1 MKKILITL
9 SFSLMI
15 LGLFSACTDDFDGI
29 NTDPKN
35 FTLDAVTSAEYPLF
49 VRSALFTPHYT
60 PWAQPGRDGRGPFQL
75 GHSLFPDIYANYFS
89 TTAPNFG
96 SDQFE
101 LVDRWLNGAYLWFYG
116 QAAPNIKV
124 AEDQAETLGF
134 TLENAMMKVWRV
146 YFYHRI
152 TDLWGPI
159 PYLNFGN
166 LESTVPYD
174 SQEVIYSDFFTSLDE
189 AVTVLKANA
198 GQTSFL
204 GSNDIIYGGSADN
217 WLKFANTLRLRL
229 AMRIKYVDAAK
240 SRVEAEKAVA
250 DGVMTDNS
258 ESAFIPTGNDFRN
271 HYTTITQWGEF
282 RMSADMESILKGYQ
296 DPRVSSYFSEA
307 DIPDPLDDPAG
318 VTFNYEGMRNGQS
331 IAQKQGTPFND
342 IASNMAEAFITA
354 DTPGPDWP
362 VIRASEAFFLRA
374 EGAVSGW
381 NMGGTAA
388 DLYNQG
394 IVASHIE
401 LGFSGTDLSGNDYV
415 SSTNVPAALDAS
427 TPPVSTVPVAFDAG
441 ASAERQLE
449 QIITQKWIALYPD
462 SEEAYAERRRTG
474 YPTLYDRLN
483 SINPNIPVTEIP
495 RRMPYVSSE
504 YSTNGEAVQQA
515 VSSLL
520 GGPDNG
526 TTKLWWDKK
535 N

>member
-1 MKKILITL
+1 MKRKIFKF
-9 SFSLMI
+9 SFGLLI
-15 LGLFSACTDDFDGI
+15 LGMFLGCTDNFDAI

-35 FTLDAVTSAEYPLF
+35 FTLDAVSSAEYPLF
-49 VRSALFTPHYT
+49 VKSALYTPHYV

-124 AEDQAETLGF
+124 AEDQAEQLGF
-134 TLENAMMKVWRV
+134 TVENAMMKVWRV
-146 YFYHRI
+146 YAYHRI

-159 PYLNFGN
+159 PYSNFGN
-166 LESTVPYD
+166 QEPEVPYD
-174 SQEVIYSDFFTSLDE
+174 SQEAIYTDFFTSLDE

-204 GSNDIIYGGSADN
+204 AGNDIIYGGSVDN

-229 AMRIKYVDAAK
+229 ALRIKYADAAK
-240 SRVEAEKAVA
+240 SQSEAEKAVA
-250 DGVMTDNS
+250 DGVILDNS
-258 ESAFIPTGNDFRN
+258 ENAFITTNNDFRN

-282 RMSADMESILKGYQ
+282 RMSADVESILKGYQ
-296 DPRVSSYFSEA
+296 DPRVASYFSEA
-307 DIPDPLDDPAG
+307 DDPDPADDPVG
-318 VTFNYEGMRNGQS
+318 VAFNYEVMRNGQT
-331 IAQKQGTPFND
+331 IAQKQAIPFNTL
-342 IASNMAEAFITA
+342 ASNMAEAFITA
-354 DTPGPDWP
+354 DTPGPNWP

-374 EGAVSGW
+374 EGALSGW
-381 NMGGTAA
+381 NMGGTAQ

-401 LGFSGTDLSGNDYV
+401 LGYDGTDLSGNDYV
-415 SSTNVPAALDAS
+415 TSGNVPAAIDA
-427 TPPVSTVPVAFDAG
+427 TNPPVSTVPVAFDVAG
-441 ASAERQLE
+441 TVERQLE

-483 SINPNIPVTEIP
+483 SVNPNIPVDQIP

-504 YSTNGEAVQQA
+504 YSTNGNAVQEAVN
-515 VSSLL
+515 SLL

-526 TTKLWWDKK
+526 TTKVWWDKK